1 MMLKILLREY
11 LEYLPKVTPPTPK
24 LTVWL
29 NLGIVLL
36 GNSSVKSLNCSHLY
50 PMFLRKLVKTE
61 KYMVLVL

>member
-11 LEYLPKVTPPTPK
+11 LEYLPKVTPPTPR

-36 GNSSVKSLNCSHLY
+36 GNSSVKSLNCSHLS